1 VSSQDRASYSASQL
15 TSGHDN
21 DRPHPRAASQ
31 HQEQRDLNQPF
42 GRATDESR
50 AEIPVPTT
58 TSAPPPG
65 LGLATSRPRKS
76 NRARYRARPSAHPQ
90 AAAGDG
96 DGVVGTWPSERT
108 GDRFIYQT
116 QAAKQTSRR
125 PPSLP
130 FPSLADTTRSSRG
143 RQHCVCSARAA
154 LLLLFSYRSRSPGPL
169 SCALARHGRRH
180 AAGDVA
186 AGSTEGGRAPAASQ
200 RIRYDRG
207 PQRRP
212 RLARLLSS
220 A

>member
-1 VSSQDRASYSASQL
+1 MNRARKSPSRPPPARPHLAWAWPPRGPASQ
-15 TSGHDN
+15 T
-21 DRPHPRAASQ
+21 
-31 HQEQRDLNQPF
+31 
-42 GRATDESR
+42 GRAIELGH
-50 AEIPVPTT
+50 
-58 TSAPPPG
+58 PPIRRRQPGTGTGSSG
-65 LGLATSRPRKS
+65 LGLRSGPVIDSYTKPRPRNKPV
-76 NRARYRARPSAHPQ
+76 ADLLP
-90 AAAGDG
+90 
-96 DGVVGTWPSERT
+96 
-108 GDRFIYQT
+108 F
-116 QAAKQTSRR
+116 
-125 PPSLP
+125 PSLP
-130 FPSLADTTRSSRG
+130 FPRRHDTQLAW
-143 RQHCVCSARAA
+143 QHCVCSARAA